1 MEKALVP
8 AALNNGLFPVLTRP
22 RIEETA
28 GTGGGGWMAEAPAAL
43 RALLDPKDCA
53 DQVLSISGAY
63 RDRMRRLT
71 VLLDMAL
78 RAVVRR
84 YGEDERIRAIYAL
97 PPELDDILR
106 RAAPRHYRVGWYRPD
121 VIFDREGTTRICE
134 IGARYSMNGWM
145 VSRALSKGHTDFWTD
160 LCAPY
165 TPGSTLALVHRK
177 EPGGE
182 VDCLS
187 DHLQRTGVRFLS
199 VKPEEMELRD
209 GRLTARG
216 TVLDRLILQMDRTEL
231 LCFQPAVLDRLME
244 SGDYFND
251 VRTLILVH
259 DKRVLAVL
267 SDGSIMREAMPGD
280 LYAELQPHL
289 IPSFCIGSA
298 DEAERFLEQDG
309 DWIAKQ
315 NSGGRGIGTLVRSRC
330 SADEWAGLIRGDW
343 PSLMFQPYLDQL
355 DYVEAETGLTIHM
368 VGMLLCRDDICY
380 GNGVFRGSDEA
391 VINLHQQRG
400 RLYRCELVP

>member
-1 MEKALVP
+1 MENAPVL
-8 AALNNGLFPVLTRP
+8 AALNSGLSPVLTRP
-22 RIEETA
+22 RIEETV
-28 GTGGGGWMAEAPAAL
+28 GPGGSGWTTEAPAAL

-53 DQVLSISGAY
+53 DQVLSISIAY

-84 YGEDERIRAIYAL
+84 YGEDERIRTIYAL

-106 RAAPRHYRVGWYRPD
+106 RAAPRPYRVGWYRPD

-145 VSRALSKGHTDFWTD
+145 VSRALSKGHADFWAD
-160 LCAPY
+160 LCSPY
-165 TPGSTLALVHRK
+165 TPGSTLALVHRR

-187 DHLQRTGVRFLS
+187 DHLQRTGVHFLS

-231 LCFQPAVLDRLME
+231 LYFQPAVLDRLME
-244 SGDYFND
+244 CGDYFND

-267 SDGSIMREAMPGD
+267 SDGAIMREAMPGN

-298 DEAERFLEQDG
+298 AEVERFLEQDG

-330 SADEWAGLIRGDW
+330 GADEWADLIRGNW

-355 DYVEAETGLTIHM
+355 DYVEADTGLTIHM
-368 VGMLLCRDDICY
+368 VGMLLCRDDVCY

>member
-1 MEKALVP
+1 MTAMTNHP
-8 AALNNGLFPVLTRP
+8 YPVLTQP
-22 RIEETA
+22 KAKKTA
-28 GTGGGGWMAEAPAAL
+28 TGWMAEPPAAL

-53 DQVLSISGAY
+53 DQVLSISGTY

-78 RAVVRR
+78 RAVVGR
-84 YGEDERIRAIYAL
+84 YVADDRIRAIYAL
-97 PPELDDILR
+97 APELDDILR
-106 RAAPRHYRVGWYRPD
+106 RAAARPYRVGWYRPD
-121 VIFDREGTTRICE
+121 VIFDRDGTTRICE

-145 VSRALSKGHTDFWTD
+145 VSRALSKGHSDFWDD

-165 TPGSTLALVHRK
+165 APGSTLALVHRK

-187 DHLQRTGVRFLS
+187 DHLQGTGVRFLS

-216 TVLDRLILQMDRTEL
+216 VVLDRMIFQMDRTEL
-231 LCFQPAVLDRLME
+231 LFFAPAVLDRLME

-267 SDGSIMREAMPGD
+267 SDERIMREAMPAD
-280 LYAELQPHL
+280 LYEELRRHL
-289 IPSFCIGSA
+289 IPSVCLESA
-298 DEAERFLEQDG
+298 EEAEDFLKLEG
-309 DWIAKQ
+309 DWIAKR

-330 SADEWAGLIRGDW
+330 SDDDW
-343 PSLMFQPYLDQL
+343 KELVRRDWREMMFQPYLDQF
-355 DYVEAETGLTIHM
+355 DYKDETGRAIHM
-368 VGMLLCRDDICY
+368 VGMLLCRDDVCY

-400 RLYRCELVP
+400 RLYACELAT